1 MSEVTLNLRVDG
13 YTNRVLGVVKEMFGL
28 RDKSEALR
36 KFVEMNGDSIL
47 EREVSE
53 DVVRSVIAE
62 SQSHIKKHGMR
73 KMSLKELDEL
83 TGK

>member
-1 MSEVTLNLRVDG
+1 MPDVTLNLRVDG

-53 DVVRSVIAE
+53 DVVRSVIST
-62 SQSHIKKHGMR
+62 SQAHIKKHGMR

-83 TGK
+83 TGL